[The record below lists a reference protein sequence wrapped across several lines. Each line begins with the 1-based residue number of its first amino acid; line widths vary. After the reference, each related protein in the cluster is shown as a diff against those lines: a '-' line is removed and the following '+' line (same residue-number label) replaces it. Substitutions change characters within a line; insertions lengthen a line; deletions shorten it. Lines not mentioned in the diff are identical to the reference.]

1 MHGNRDIWRPLL
13 SNVMDRIVPVVAARL
28 KHEDRTMSKKAVIWG
43 AAALVLVVVLVTLIG
58 SRAQKNSA
66 LIEGAILMQ
75 DADPRRQ
82 LPLSGV
88 EVRAAVG
95 QAIVQSRSDA
105 SGFFRLRVPL
115 SLWRSETADLDFRH
129 PGYQSVHITQR
140 LADQI
145 YVIRMAAVASESVP
159 EPTGT
164 QSTLKDVRVRYATKT
179 TTPIDV
185 GSIAKT
191 FEVANVGD
199 LPCNHAPVCSPNGKW
214 KASLGGLTL
223 DAGEGNEYRN
233 VRMSCI
239 AGPCPFARID
249 SDQFSGGGRVIK
261 VLVRNWSDTVT
272 FLVEAEVMQ
281 TIPSDSIR
289 NAYPII
295 FGREMSFTLPP
306 AAQGPSVETDIN
318 GDEIVFPLGPALTL
332 PWAVCSVQVGTD
344 RTKLY
349 RCELKTGYRF
359 Q

>member
-1 MHGNRDIWRPLL
+1 
-13 SNVMDRIVPVVAARL
+13 
-28 KHEDRTMSKKAVIWG
+28 MSKKAAILGV
-43 AAALVLVVVLVTLIG
+43 AALIVVVVLVTLIR
-58 SRAQKNSA
+58 SMLQRKSA
-66 LIEGAILMQ
+66 LIEGAVLMQ
-75 DADPRRQ
+75 ETDPRKQ
-82 LPLSGV
+82 LPISGV

-95 QAIVQSRSDA
+95 EAMVESRSDA

-115 SLWRSETADLDFRH
+115 SIWRSEPYSLDFRH
-129 PGYQSVHITQR
+129 PGYRSVHLTQR
-140 LADQI
+140 LAEQI
-145 YVIRMAAVASESVP
+145 YVVPMAAVASKSVP
-159 EPTGT
+159 EPTGA
-164 QSTLKDVRVRYATKT
+164 QATLKDVRVRYATKA
-179 TTPIDV
+179 TTPINV

-191 FEVANVGD
+191 VEVAKVGD
-199 LPCNHAPVCSPNGKW
+199 VPCNHAQVCSPNGKW
-214 KASLGGLTL
+214 KASIGGLTL
-223 DAGEGNEYRN
+223 DAGEGHEYRN

-239 AGPCPFARID
+239 AGPCPFAKID

-306 AAQGPSVETDIN
+306 AAEGPSIETDIN

-332 PWAVCSVQVGTD
+332 PWAVCSLQVGAGQ
-344 RTKLY
+344 TKLY

>member
-1 MHGNRDIWRPLL
+1 VAL
-13 SNVMDRIVPVVAARL
+13 IV
-28 KHEDRTMSKKAVIWG
+28 
-43 AAALVLVVVLVTLIG
+43 VVVLAILIRG
-58 SRAQKNSA
+58 RLQRRSV
-66 LIEGAILMQ
+66 LIEGAVLME

-82 LPLSGV
+82 LPISGV
-88 EVRAAVG
+88 EVSAAVG
-95 QAIVQSRSDA
+95 EATVESRSDA

-115 SLWRSETADLDFRH
+115 SLWRNDETSRLDFRH
-129 PGYQSVHITQR
+129 PGYRSIQITKP
-140 LADQI
+140 LAEQI
-145 YVIRMAAVASESVP
+145 YVVRMAAAGSQPVP
-159 EPTGT
+159 EPTGAEA
-164 QSTLKDVRVRYATKT
+164 TLRDVRVRYATKA
-179 TTPIDV
+179 TTPINV

-191 FEVANVGD
+191 FEVANASDV
-199 LPCNHAPVCSPNGKW
+199 PCNHAPACSPNGKW
-214 KASLGGLTL
+214 KASIGGVTL
-223 DAGEGNEYRN
+223 DAGEGHEYRD
-233 VRMSCI
+233 VRTSCI
-239 AGPCPFARID
+239 AGPCTFAKID
-249 SDQFSGGGRVIK
+249 SDQFSNGGRVIK

-306 AAQGPSVETDIN
+306 AAEGPSIETDIN

-332 PWAVCSVQVGTD
+332 PWAVCSLQTGAD

>member
-1 MHGNRDIWRPLL
+1 MR
-13 SNVMDRIVPVVAARL
+13 
-28 KHEDRTMSKKAVIWG
+28 KKAVIWG
-43 AAALVLVVVLVTLIG
+43 AAALVLVVVLVTLIR
-58 SRAQKNSA
+58 SRLQKNSA

-82 LPLSGV
+82 LPISGV
-88 EVRAAVG
+88 EIRAAVG
-95 QAIVQSRSDA
+95 EAMVESRSDV

-129 PGYQSVHITQR
+129 PGYQSSHITQR

-145 YVIRMAAVASESVP
+145 YVIRMAAVASQSVP
-159 EPTGT
+159 EPTGA
-164 QSTLKDVRVRYATKT
+164 QSTLKDVRVRYATKA

-199 LPCNHAPVCSPNGKW
+199 LPCKHAPVCSPNGKW
-214 KASLGGLTL
+214 KASIGGLTL
-223 DAGEGNEYRN
+223 DAGEGHEYRN
-233 VRMSCI
+233 VRTSCI

-249 SDQFSGGGRVIK
+249 SDQFSSGGRVIK
-261 VLVRNWSDTVT
+261 VLARNWSDTVT
-272 FLVEAEVMQ
+272 FLVEAEVIQ

-289 NAYPII
+289 DAYPII

-306 AAQGPSVETDIN
+306 TAQGPSVETDIN

-332 PWAVCSVQVGTD
+332 PWAVCSLQVGAD